1 MGKLFFV
8 SPRPADFHQA
18 TPQPALPRMLRPV
31 HPWHLYH
38 FTLKRNC
45 QQGND
50 CCCIFNS
57 FQSRKKI
64 TFQFFNSFTLSGQQ
78 VFTSFRN
85 SFKLNK
91 ILGCVNRECTKEVV
105 IIDVWYYPRGWN
117 HPPPW
122 DLSNYTYGIILSKD
136 LFFSW
141 LPTPTALNDQNYW
154 TSSQLEQQTCLY
166 KDNNMLRFYFIS
178 QKTNLKVRK
187 KKCTNATLLSI
198 HPPFS
203 HQLSGNPL
211 KYYFFPEPL
220 KKFFKTFSKVSSD
233 IVRIWQ
239 NSSKELMYLIR
250 WFYK

>member
-1 MGKLFFV
+1 MVGRTIFCLAPPCGF
-8 SPRPADFHQA
+8 SPSHAPTCP
-18 TPQPALPRMLRPV
+18 TPQAPQACAMHSV

-141 LPTPTALNDQNYW
+141 LPTPTALNDRR
-154 TSSQLEQQTCLY
+154 SELL
-166 KDNNMLRFYFIS
+166 D
-178 QKTNLKVRK
+178 
-187 KKCTNATLLSI
+187 LLSI
-198 HPPFS
+198 GATNMSLQGQQHVEILF
-203 HQLSGNPL
+203 H
-211 KYYFFPEPL
+211 
-220 KKFFKTFSKVSSD
+220 
-233 IVRIWQ
+233 
-239 NSSKELMYLIR
+239 LI
-250 WFYK
+250 KN